1 MSKNSLVLVDLK
13 VLPEVYQKV
22 LLAKKLLADGQSRDI
37 SDAVKKVG
45 LSRSAYYKYKDYV
58 FPFNQMQ
65 GIITLF
71 FILSDIPGV
80 LSSILSLLAEAG
92 INVLTINQNIPV
104 NSVAN
109 VTISI
114 QNNFSGVPLQEL
126 IDNLGS
132 LKGVKD
138 VKVLARQ

>member
-22 LLAKKLLADGQSRDI
+22 LSAKKLLADGECREI

-71 FILSDIPGV
+71 FVVSDITGV
-80 LSSILSLLAEAG
+80 LSSILSLLAEAR
-92 INVLTINQNIPV
+92 INVLTINQSIPV

-109 VTISI
+109 VTISV
-114 QNNFSGVPLQEL
+114 QNNLSDVPLQEL

>member
-13 VLPEVYQKV
+13 VLPEVYGKV
-22 LLAKKLLADGQSRDI
+22 LSAKKLLADGETKDI

-45 LSRSAYYKYKDYV
+45 LSRSAFYKYKDYV

-71 FILSDIPGV
+71 FIVSDITGV
-80 LSSILSLLAEAG
+80 LSSILSLLADAK

-109 VTISI
+109 VTVSI
-114 QNNFSGVPLQEL
+114 QNNLSEVPLEEL
-126 IDNLGS
+126 VDNLGA

-138 VKVLARQ
+138 VKVLGRQ